1 MRGGE
6 SRGTSAAVGGRK
18 DRPFFLASFWDELTM
33 SEPLYDKGEEEGP
46 AC

>member
-1 MRGGE
+1 MWGGPT
-6 SRGTSAAVGGRK
+6 GPWTSAVGRTV
-18 DRPFFLASFWDELTM
+18 RFFLASFWDELTM